1 MDLKEHGAYPRM
13 VKHIEIP
20 EPQAI
25 PLYEVNSRDGSRTTP
40 DYRRHGWAGESVD
53 FGDADRGSDFQRL
66 AIEAL
71 DKEQD
76 EPKNVDEE
84 ASTWKLV
91 AVTIALCFAMFC
103 VSLVSGCQ
111 YLQHP
116 TESSLQC
123 TTDNL
128 TRTGLFLLL
137 QFPKLPM
144 PLARWTTWAGMVAR
158 TSSPTAQCS
167 CYSASCTPTTP
178 SNGSS

>member
-1 MDLKEHGAYPRM
+1 M

-40 DYRRHGWAGESVD
+40 DYQRHGWDRDSDD
-53 FGDADRGSDFQRL
+53 FADADRRSHFQRL

-84 ASTWKLV
+84 VSTWKLV
-91 AVTIALCFAMFC
+91 SVTIALCFAMFC

-111 YLQHP
+111 HLQYP
-116 TESSLQC
+116 KDSFAARV
-123 TTDNL
+123 TDGL
-128 TRTGLFLLL
+128 TRMGQFWLLP
-137 QFPKLPM
+137 FPKLPM
-144 PLARWTTWAGMVAR
+144 PLGRWTTWAGMGAR

-167 CYSASCTPTTP
+167 CCLASCTPTIR
-178 SNGSS
+178 SNGSF